1 MKFGINGPYMSG
13 TNRERLLEWFRRV
26 DEGPFDTICTGERVL
41 WPQVEEHAFLAA
53 AAAVTTRVRVMS
65 NIMIVPMH
73 APVLLAKRIA
83 SIDVISGG
91 RFVLG
96 IGVGGRDDDYRA
108 AGATMKN
115 RWQRVDDAVAV
126 MRRVW
131 RGEPP
136 WDGADA
142 PVGPLPVQVGG
153 PPLYTSASGPNAL
166 RRAAKWADGWLG
178 ANMTVDVAAMKGEV
192 QAHVDAWERA
202 GRSARPYLV
211 NSLWYALGDNAQERL
226 RDAAAHYVGLPPG
239 SPSPFGDLPVH
250 SSDGVKMAVEHCH
263 DAGFDELVFIPLTD
277 DLGELDR
284 LEAALDGLRDKTT
297 DALPPSAY

>member
-1 MKFGINGPYMSG
+1 
-13 TNRERLLEWFRRV
+13 
-26 DEGPFDTICTGERVL
+26 
-41 WPQVEEHAFLAA
+41 
-53 AAAVTTRVRVMS
+53 MS

-192 QAHVDAWERA
+192 QAHVDAWDA
-202 GRSARPYLV
+202 LDVPHGPYLV
-211 NSLWYALGDNAQERL
+211 NSLWYALGDNTKS
-226 RDAAAHYVGLPPG
+226 G
-239 SPSPFGDLPVH
+239 S
-250 SSDGVKMAVEHCH
+250 ATR
-263 DAGFDELVFIPLTD
+263 PLDT
-277 DLGELDR
+277 
-284 LEAALDGLRDKTT
+284 
-297 DALPPSAY
+297 SAYRPAPPRPSVTSPCTAPTE

>member
-1 MKFGINGPYMSG
+1 
-13 TNRERLLEWFRRV
+13 
-26 DEGPFDTICTGERVL
+26 
-41 WPQVEEHAFLAA
+41 
-53 AAAVTTRVRVMS
+53 
-65 NIMIVPMH
+65 MIVPMH

-136 WDGADA
+136 WDGADV

-166 RRAAKWADGWLG
+166 RRAAKWADGWL
-178 ANMTVDVAAMKGEV
+178 
-192 QAHVDAWERA
+192 ER
-202 GRSARPYLV
+202 
-211 NSLWYALGDNAQERL
+211 
-226 RDAAAHYVGLPPG
+226 
-239 SPSPFGDLPVH
+239 
-250 SSDGVKMAVEHCH
+250 
-263 DAGFDELVFIPLTD
+263 T
-277 DLGELDR
+277 
-284 LEAALDGLRDKTT
+284 
-297 DALPPSAY
+297 